1 VGVARIAQPR
11 GIADIEL
18 PMLLITAMVLV
29 MQIVAKL

>member
-11 GIADIEL
+11 GIADIEI
-18 PMLLITAMVLV
+18 PVVITAMVLV